1 MGVQQVLR
9 NASALVVDDYV
20 TLRHAVDCDM
30 RAELSEVLRQSNGSV
45 IRREGASTLVRTHD
59 VAHVVERMRAVGC
72 VRGHEWYPL
81 RVRLPRGGGGRAC
94 TDPYLRLQPHLVDDG
109 VVAAWAAAT
118 TDADDARTRIIVVD
132 DGIRAHTELDV
143 ETRFRTTSAAPA
155 GGYHGTSVAGVA
167 AARANGEGI
176 CGVATGATV
185 VDINLLA
192 DMFLSDVREAMA
204 FAGEHSSWR
213 AVYCNSWGP
222 TDDGRCEQPGALVRE
237 AWRKGIADGRSGRG
251 ALYVFAA
258 GNGGPHENA
267 NADGYANAPETI
279 AVTAVDSST
288 GRTPS
293 FAEWGACITLGT
305 RGSRVLAT
313 TVGGSY
319 TYRYGT
325 SFAAPIV
332 AGAVALMLD
341 ANPTLG
347 WRDVQE
353 ILMLTA
359 RDIDGV
365 ANAAGRLYSHSSGAG
380 ALRADVAVQL
390 ARAWRPLGAR
400 HTLTSRI
407 EGPFE
412 SRPSLPFV
420 SVHPMREKLRVEHVQ
435 VCITA
440 SGRGDML
447 GVTVRSPR
455 GSVGEL
461 NRATSRVSRAG
472 CAFTD
477 WCFTS
482 LAHWGEASDGAW
494 VVDFESWSVVSVEY
508 VEVRVFGSYDSHG
521 FFGCA

>member
-1 MGVQQVLR
+1 M
-9 NASALVVDDYV
+9 
-20 TLRHAVDCDM
+20 
-30 RAELSEVLRQSNGSV
+30 
-45 IRREGASTLVRTHD
+45 
-59 VAHVVERMRAVGC
+59 
-72 VRGHEWYPL
+72 
-81 RVRLPRGGGGRAC
+81 
-94 TDPYLRLQPHLVDDG
+94 
-109 VVAAWAAAT
+109 
-118 TDADDARTRIIVVD
+118 VD
-132 DGIRAHTELDV
+132 DGIRAHTELDA
-143 ETRFRTTSAAPA
+143 ETRFRTTPAAPA
-155 GGYHGTSVAGVA
+155 GGYHGTPVAGVA

-204 FAGEHSSWR
+204 LAGEHSSWR

-251 ALYVFAA
+251 ALYACLPPATV
-258 GNGGPHENA
+258 
-267 NADGYANAPETI
+267 
-279 AVTAVDSST
+279 
-288 GRTPS
+288 GRTRTQTPTATPTHRRRSPS
-293 FAEWGACITLGT
+293 RRSTRAPAERPASRSGA
-305 RGSRVLAT
+305 RASRSARAGAACSRRRSAARTPTAT
-313 TVGGSY
+313 AAP
-319 TYRYGT
+319 
-325 SFAAPIV
+325 FAAPIV

-347 WRDVQE
+347 WRGVQE

-380 ALRADVAVQL
+380 ALRADAAVQL

-420 SVHPMREKLRVEHVQ
+420 SVHPMREKLRAWSTQ

-455 GSVGEL
+455 GGSVGEL

-477 WCFTS
+477 WCFTP

-508 VEVRVFGSYDSHG
+508 AEVRVFGSYDSHG